1 MKLPAIFASLRASA
15 SRLLAAVIGATLLT
29 AAAPAAAQQTC
40 TQSNKCTLTVTPAAG
55 QSKVYGD
62 PEPDYVYTVSG
73 YGAGDDEENTLLAE
87 DKRSNPLTRQGATSR
102 SDAANDNHQ
111 FELRGNVK
119 DIFLRKAKRKL
130 YRVVLGGGAANR
142 RFSVTKRPINYTAT
156 GVDKVY
162 DGTDAAPSDLGGGF
176 ADGDII
182 AVDEGE
188 VGLSHSGK
196 YQEAGGVAAAAAGA
210 NKTIGDFG
218 ASLTGNR
225 SFHYRLASVTASG
238 AITPRPLTLRNVV
251 LTKSHDGNTGVSGAT
266 VSADIGNVVSG
277 QTVALSLKSGATAA
291 FDSAAQGA
299 GKTVTGLDADDLE
312 ITVTGGHGADS
323 YSLPG
328 DAIAATGTIAAAASA
343 APSAPAGVTA
353 AAGGAFGELDLSW
366 TALNDNSVSGYLY
379 RWSNDGDAS
388 DWESANGASGVE
400 FSGDG
405 DTAGFTIGG
414 LAAGV
419 EYVVQIA
426 AKNNEGDSPW
436 SASTTAAAALSAPG
450 APGITAATA
459 AVDAIT
465 VQWDAP
471 GDTGGGALTGYK
483 IRWAITPRSGDPVWL
498 NANGAAGQDTAGGA
512 GTRSETISDLVP
524 RAPYMVQIAAVNSGG
539 AGAFSAS
546 SSATPTARA
555 DDADIRSITVTVNT
569 SVGDEVTLSPAF
581 SRNITTYTARIPADV
596 PGVVFAGVF
605 SGNEIDDV
613 DQDDFGVSKLS
624 HSPYR
629 FVTGRTDFDIGENT
643 LKLVVT
649 AADGSTTKTYTFN
662 ITRQVGPPLV
672 APATPTLANGSAAG
686 SLDVSWSAVAAS
698 GNGGSAITAYQVRWG
713 KDPETGSVNWNGAGS
728 GVQAGDATARAYTI
742 TGLETGTAYQVQVA
756 AVNAEG
762 IGVWSASATE
772 TPSAAATN
780 ADITALTVSTA
791 DGVTAVSLDTPF
803 VSSTTEYTA
812 DVATDVAG
820 VIFTATYVGSK
831 LVIAGDADNDPASGA
846 ASEAVALTVG
856 VAKDITLVVTAQDGS
871 TTKTYTVTVT
881 RAAGA
886 PAKPAKP
893 TAARS
898 TTVSG
903 SVDVAW
909 TWSGGADNNGAAV
922 TAFHVQWKKTG
933 DSNWLPNATGQEISN
948 PSDRAYAVTGLEAG
962 ANYHA
967 RVRAVNS
974 VGNGA
979 WSDNSNA
986 AAASGPPRP
995 PATVTV
1001 LAVSG
1006 GLAVQIP
1013 NFSLDTGGPPLAGY
1027 RFRWRTAATNGPD
1040 GLANTADDV
1049 AAGAWQDE
1057 SGANDQG
1064 HFVALPAARYNINR
1078 LTGGV
1083 RYDVQGARQ
1092 NAAPSDNVSTW
1103 RNGQTL
1109 APTRKAITIAPN
1121 TASKVYG
1128 AADPA
1133 VDYPQPNSLALHRTK
1148 EALFTADPFDR
1159 EPGENAGEYNYR
1171 LKDPLPWNPA
1181 GNPAGAYTV
1190 SLDGRNKFTITAKEV
1205 TYTSTAADK
1214 TYDGNVNAPSDLGG
1228 SFTGVVTATVN
1239 GVAIDDTAA
1248 GKLSLTGGLFQNKN
1262 AGENKAVTQFALD
1275 GDSKDNY
1282 TLASA
1287 SSVTGDITKLA
1298 TTLTLN
1304 VNARVYD
1311 GTTNTGAVTA
1321 VFSPEIVGGDTVN
1334 VDVSSAVYADADA
1347 GTGKTI
1353 NGVADA
1359 QITGGDKANYE
1370 ITIESAGEVT
1380 KRPLRVS
1387 AGGSGNA
1394 RPADAALADHSL
1406 LTIGAA
1412 AGEGLVSPDTAATV
1426 LSGAIA
1432 LGDESGSAPRF
1443 TSPLTIGTLAASGN
1457 YELIF
1462 TAGEFVRS
1470 SLQTLVV
1477 TPAETTRVFG
1487 GSDPTFTW
1495 TVAPQ
1500 SGSAFI
1506 TGDSAS
1512 TQFFT
1517 AGQTVVQRA
1526 AGNDAGRYAFS
1537 LADPLPTASGIDA
1550 KYLFVIA
1557 PGAEYTI
1564 TPKPLTATAITL
1576 TKEYDG
1582 AATITGATI
1591 GGGVL
1596 SGLEGSDAATLALK
1610 SDAVGAYADAD
1621 AGESKTLTGVDSA
1634 DFEISATD
1642 PAKAGNYAVPS
1653 SLSVSGEITAKEVT
1667 VAAVTLT
1674 KEYDGDATLGAS
1686 IIKTGTGE
1694 ITGEAGSESLVLT
1707 PTAGDYDAAGAGARS
1722 VSGADFD
1729 LASPDSSAKPENYAL
1744 PASLSVDGEITA
1756 KEVAV
1761 ADVTVTKTFDNTTS
1775 MTGVV
1780 VTGGAVTGAV
1790 GSQTFTLQL
1799 AAANDGVFDSA
1810 NVGTGINV
1818 SGADFELAALAGD
1831 TTSDP
1836 ANYALPEVTVA
1847 GVIEPKELTFSG
1859 VATLRKSYDGTNAA
1873 EATGANAVEVV
1884 GGVIAGAV
1892 GANTFRLALASGHD
1906 ITYPQNDAG
1915 GALTFTNADAADFA
1929 LQSAGDGDPANYRL
1943 SGEISARGEIARREV
1958 TVAAVTLTKP
1968 YDGTAV
1974 VGASVALGGGELGN
1988 VIDGETLILEV
1999 IAGLGGYP
2007 QSGVGA
2013 DLQMRGAQFR
2023 LRDGAGGKAA
2033 NYKLPSEVGA
2043 SGVISAK
2050 EVTVATP
2057 RVVKEFDNT
2066 TLFGNTALAA
2076 GSGVI
2081 TGAVG
2086 ADALVLAPTAGVY
2099 ATGEVG
2105 SNIAVSNLEWELR
2118 VASGGAGD
2126 TNNYALPES
2135 LPESLA
2141 TGEITRK
2148 LLTLTQGDTVPTKVY
2163 DGGTAPPALTA
2174 VISAVGLVT
2183 GASDVGFASSTY
2195 NSKDVLRARYL
2206 TVALSGTDAENYR
2219 LDPRVAGVPATIT
2232 PKGLA
2237 STASGTS
2244 GPTTKVYDGT
2254 SAAPVGFSF
2263 TDLVLTDA
2271 TQIVE
2276 ADRGKVAFGV
2286 GGVYVGTDP
2295 RVPAKDSADAT
2306 RIRPILTGEEASN
2319 YFIAGTTNALSI
2331 PSFNRRQGI
2340 TQRPLRLTADDVA
2353 GLASARLPTSD
2364 LTYTVESGVAD
2375 EGLVAGETAAEVLRG
2390 ELAYGTANSDGTV
2403 PIVQGSLAAT
2413 TTNYSLSFTPGLFH
2427 PSGRLDLDVNGETIY
2442 EEGAAILRY
2451 LFGLRGDALTAGL
2464 STLTLSA
2471 AELESKIAKL
2481 VSDGVLDVDGN
2492 AGTTARDGAIIARYL
2507 LGVTEAESLVAKF
2520 GAAATAADVLAAV
2533 RAILP

>member
-15 SRLLAAVIGATLLT
+15 SRLLAAAIGATLLT

-40 TQSNKCTLTVTPAAG
+40 TQTNKCTLTVTPAAG
-55 QSKVYGD
+55 QSKVYGN

-142 RFSVTKRPINYTAT
+142 RFSVTKRPISYTAT
-156 GVDKVY
+156 GVNKVY

-225 SFHYRLASVTASG
+225 IFHYRLASVTASG
-238 AITPRPLTLRNVV
+238 AITPRPLTLSNVV

-299 GKTVTGLDADDLE
+299 GKTVTGLGADDLE

-328 DAIAATGTIAAAASA
+328 GAIAATGTIAAAASA

-405 DTAGFTIGG
+405 DTAGFTIGS

-426 AKNNEGDSPW
+426 AKNSEGDSPW

-713 KDPETGSVNWNGAGS
+713 KDPATGSVNWNGAGS

-871 TTKTYTVTVT
+871 TTRTYTVTVT

-1027 RFRWRTAATNGPD
+1027 RFRWRTAAANGPD

-1057 SGANDQG
+1057 SGANDRG
-1064 HFVALPAARYNINR
+1064 HFVAVQRYSING

-1103 RNGQTL
+1103 VDGQTL
-1109 APTRKAITIAPN
+1109 APTRKAIDISPSR
-1121 TASKVYG
+1121 ASKAYG

-1133 VDYPQPNSLALHRTK
+1133 VDYPLPNFLALHPTK
-1148 EALFTADPFDR
+1148 AHVFTADPFER
-1159 EPGENAGEYNYR
+1159 VPGENAGEYNYR
-1171 LKDPLPWNPA
+1171 LKDPLPWVTA
-1181 GNPAGAYTV
+1181 GNPAGAYSVT
-1190 SLDGRNKFTITAKEV
+1190 LDGRNKFTITKKEV

-1228 SFTGVVTATVN
+1228 SFSAGVVNTSVN
-1239 GVAIDDTAA
+1239 GVTIDDTAT
-1248 GKLSLTGGLFQNKN
+1248 GKLSVTGGRFGDKT
-1262 AGENKAVTQFALD
+1262 AGDNKAVTQFVLD

-1282 TLASA
+1282 TLAA
-1287 SSVTGDITKLA
+1287 GSSVTGDIAKLA

-1321 VFSPEIVGGDTVN
+1321 VFSPEIVGGDTVT

-1359 QITGGDKANYE
+1359 QISGGDKGNYE
-1370 ITIESAGEVT
+1370 ITIVATGEVT
-1380 KRPLRVS
+1380 KRPLRVA

-1394 RPADAALADHSL
+1394 VPNTAALGDRSL
-1406 LTIGAA
+1406 LTIASGVS
-1412 AGEGLVSPDTAATV
+1412 GEGLVSPDTAATV
-1426 LSGAIA
+1426 LSGSIA

-1487 GSDPTFTW
+1487 GTDPTFTW

-1582 AATITGATI
+1582 AATIAGATI

-1596 SGLEGSDAATLALK
+1596 SGLEGSDAAVLALK

-1621 AGESKTLTGVDSA
+1621 AGESKTLNGVDSA

-1831 TTSDP
+1831 TASDP

-1892 GANTFRLALASGHD
+1892 GANT
-1906 ITYPQNDAG
+1906 
-1915 GALTFTNADAADFA
+1915 
-1929 LQSAGDGDPANYRL
+1929 
-1943 SGEISARGEIARREV
+1943 
-1958 TVAAVTLTKP
+1958 
-1968 YDGTAV
+1968 
-1974 VGASVALGGGELGN
+1974 
-1988 VIDGETLILEV
+1988 
-1999 IAGLGGYP
+1999 
-2007 QSGVGA
+2007 
-2013 DLQMRGAQFR
+2013 
-2023 LRDGAGGKAA
+2023 
-2033 NYKLPSEVGA
+2033 
-2043 SGVISAK
+2043 
-2050 EVTVATP
+2050 
-2057 RVVKEFDNT
+2057 
-2066 TLFGNTALAA
+2066 
-2076 GSGVI
+2076 
-2081 TGAVG
+2081 
-2086 ADALVLAPTAGVY
+2086 
-2099 ATGEVG
+2099 
-2105 SNIAVSNLEWELR
+2105 
-2118 VASGGAGD
+2118 
-2126 TNNYALPES
+2126 
-2135 LPESLA
+2135 
-2141 TGEITRK
+2141 
-2148 LLTLTQGDTVPTKVY
+2148 
-2163 DGGTAPPALTA
+2163 
-2174 VISAVGLVT
+2174 
-2183 GASDVGFASSTY
+2183 
-2195 NSKDVLRARYL
+2195 
-2206 TVALSGTDAENYR
+2206 
-2219 LDPRVAGVPATIT
+2219 
-2232 PKGLA
+2232 
-2237 STASGTS
+2237 
-2244 GPTTKVYDGT
+2244 
-2254 SAAPVGFSF
+2254 
-2263 TDLVLTDA
+2263 
-2271 TQIVE
+2271 
-2276 ADRGKVAFGV
+2276 
-2286 GGVYVGTDP
+2286 
-2295 RVPAKDSADAT
+2295 
-2306 RIRPILTGEEASN
+2306 
-2319 YFIAGTTNALSI
+2319 
-2331 PSFNRRQGI
+2331 
-2340 TQRPLRLTADDVA
+2340 
-2353 GLASARLPTSD
+2353 
-2364 LTYTVESGVAD
+2364 
-2375 EGLVAGETAAEVLRG
+2375 
-2390 ELAYGTANSDGTV
+2390 
-2403 PIVQGSLAAT
+2403 
-2413 TTNYSLSFTPGLFH
+2413 
-2427 PSGRLDLDVNGETIY
+2427 
-2442 EEGAAILRY
+2442 
-2451 LFGLRGDALTAGL
+2451 
-2464 STLTLSA
+2464 
-2471 AELESKIAKL
+2471 
-2481 VSDGVLDVDGN
+2481 
-2492 AGTTARDGAIIARYL
+2492 
-2507 LGVTEAESLVAKF
+2507 
-2520 GAAATAADVLAAV
+2520 
-2533 RAILP
+2533 

>member
-40 TQSNKCTLTVTPAAG
+40 TESNKCTLTVTPAAG
-55 QSKVYGD
+55 QSKVYGN

-73 YGAGDDEENTLLAE
+73 YVDPDNEANTLLAE

-102 SDAANDNHQ
+102 SDAANDAHLL
-111 FELRGNVK
+111 ELRSNVK
-119 DIFLRKAKRKL
+119 NIFLRKAKRKL

-142 RFSVTKRPINYTAT
+142 RFSVTRRPINYTAT

-218 ASLTGNR
+218 ASLTGSR
-225 SFHYRLASVTASG
+225 RFHYRLESVTASG

-291 FDSAAQGA
+291 FDSAAQGS
-299 GKTVTGLDADDLE
+299 GKTVTGLGADDLE

-323 YSLPG
+323 YSLPTG
-328 DAIAATGTIAAAASA
+328 DIAATGTIAAAASA

-405 DTAGFTIGG
+405 DTASFTIGS

-419 EYVVQIA
+419 GYVVQIA

-471 GDTGGGALTGYK
+471 GDTGGAALTGYK

-524 RAPYMVQIAAVNSGG
+524 RAPYMVQVAAVNAGG

-672 APATPTLANGSAAG
+672 APAAPTLANGSAAG

-742 TGLETGTAYQVQVA
+742 EGLETGTAYQVQVA
-756 AVNAEG
+756 AVNGEG

-772 TPSAAATN
+772 TPSAAANN

-791 DGVTAVSLDTPF
+791 GGAPVSLDTQF

-812 DVATDVAG
+812 DVATDVES

-831 LVIAGDADNDPASGA
+831 LVVAGDPDNAPESGA
-846 ASEAVALTVG
+846 SSEAVALTVG
-856 VAKDITLVVTAQDGS
+856 VAKDITLVVTAADTS
-871 TTKTYTVTVT
+871 TTRTYTVTVT

-893 TAARS
+893 TTARS

-909 TWSGGADNNGAAV
+909 TWSGADNNGAAV

-933 DSNWLPNATGQEISN
+933 DSNWLPNATGQEISD
-948 PSDRAYAVTGLEAG
+948 PSDRAYAVTGLDAD
-962 ANYHA
+962 ARYHA
-967 RVRAVNS
+967 RVRAVNA
-974 VGNGA
+974 VGNGE
-979 WSDNSNA
+979 WSDNSEA
-986 AAASGPPRP
+986 AAASGRPNPP
-995 PATVTV
+995 VSV
-1001 LAVSG
+1001 VVSAVAG
-1006 GLAVQIP
+1006 GLALQIP
-1013 NFSLDTGGPPLAGY
+1013 EFNLNTGGPPIAGY

-1040 GLANTADDV
+1040 GTPNTADDV
-1049 AAGAWQDE
+1049 AAGAWQDA

-1064 HFVALPAARYNINR
+1064 HFVAVPAKRYNITG

-1092 NAAPSDNVSTW
+1092 NDAPSGNLSDWTK
-1103 RNGQTL
+1103 GQTL

-1133 VDYPQPNSLALHRTK
+1133 VDYPQPNFLARHPTK
-1148 EALFTADPFDR
+1148 AHVFTADPFDR

-1171 LKDPLPWNPA
+1171 LKDPLPWVTA
-1181 GNPAGAYTV
+1181 GNPAGAYSV
-1190 SLDGRNKFTITAKEV
+1190 SLDGRSRFTISKKEV

-1248 GKLSLTGGLFQNKN
+1248 GKLSLTGGRFQNKN
-1262 AGENKAVTQFALD
+1262 AGENKAVTQFVLD

-1282 TLASA
+1282 TLASG
-1287 SSVTGDITKLA
+1287 SSVTGDIAKLA

-1394 RPADAALADHSL
+1394 RPQTAALADHSL

-1610 SDAVGAYADAD
+1610 SDAVGNYADAD

-1761 ADVTVTKTFDNTTS
+1761 ADVTVTKTFDNTTA

-1818 SGADFELAALAGD
+1818 SGADFELAAPAGD
-1831 TTSDP
+1831 TASDP

-1929 LQSAGDGDPANYRL
+1929 LQSAGAGDPANYRL

-1988 VIDGETLILEV
+1988 VIDGETLVLEV

-2033 NYKLPSEVGA
+2033 NYKLPSEVDA
-2043 SGVISAK
+2043 SGVIEAR
-2050 EVTVATP
+2050 EVTVSTP

-2086 ADALVLAPTAGVY
+2086 ADALALAPTAGVY

-2118 VASGGAGD
+2118 VAPNGSGD

-2174 VISAVGLVT
+2174 MISAVGLVT
-2183 GASDVGFASSTY
+2183 GASDVGFDSSTY

-2232 PKGLA
+2232 PKTVNVTITGF
-2237 STASGTS
+2237 T

-2254 SAAPVGFSF
+2254 AAAPVGFAF
-2263 TDLVLTDA
+2263 TGASLRESDV
-2271 TQIVE
+2271 VE
-2276 ADRGKVAFGV
+2276 ADRGKVALGA
-2286 GGVYVGTDP
+2286 GGVVVAGALQLPSKNSPGDLIYPV
-2295 RVPAKDSADAT
+2295 
-2306 RIRPILTGEEASN
+2306 LTGEEASN
-2319 YFIAGTTNALSI
+2319 YRPIGGSLVANA
-2331 PSFNRRQGI
+2331 PSALFLRGCQPDCI
-2340 TQRPLRLTADDVA
+2340 TPRPLRVTADDAA
-2353 GLASARLPTSD
+2353 GLDSARLPTSD
-2364 LTYTVESGVAD
+2364 LTYTVQSGVAD
-2375 EGLVAGETAAEVLRG
+2375 EGLVAGETAEEILSG
-2390 ELAYGTANSDGTV
+2390 ELAYGTASGGIIR
-2403 PIVQGSLAAT
+2403 IVQGTLAVVGG
-2413 TTNYSLSFTPGLFH
+2413 NYSLEFTPGEFH
-2427 PSGRLDLDVNGETIY
+2427 PSGRLDLDVSGAADF
-2442 EEGAAILRY
+2442 EEGAVIMRY

-2464 STLTLSA
+2464 STLSLSA

>member
-15 SRLLAAVIGATLLT
+15 SRLLAAAIGATLLT

-40 TQSNKCTLTVTPAAG
+40 TESNKCTLTVTPAAG

-73 YGAGDDEENTLLAE
+73 YGAGDNEANTLLAE

-102 SDAANDNHQ
+102 SDAANDAHLL
-111 FELRGNVK
+111 ELRSNVK
-119 DIFLRKAKRKL
+119 NIFLRKAKRKL

-142 RFSVTKRPINYTAT
+142 RFSVTRRPINYTAT

-188 VGLSHSGK
+188 VGLSQSGK

-218 ASLTGNR
+218 ASLTGSR
-225 SFHYRLASVTASG
+225 RFHYRLASVTASG

-328 DAIAATGTIAAAASA
+328 GAIAATGTIAAAASA

-405 DTAGFTIGG
+405 DTAGFTIGS

-426 AKNNEGDSPW
+426 AKNSEGDSPW

-512 GTRSETISDLVP
+512 GTRSETLSDLVP

-1190 SLDGRNKFTITAKEV
+1190 SLDGRNKFTISKKEV

-1248 GKLSLTGGLFQNKN
+1248 GKLSLTGGRFQNKN

-1359 QITGGDKANYE
+1359 QITGGDKGNYE

-1432 LGDESGSAPRF
+1432 LGTESGSAPRF

-1487 GSDPTFTW
+1487 GTDPTFTW

-1500 SGSAFI
+1500 GGSAFI

-1564 TPKPLTATAITL
+1564 TPKPLTATAIVL

-1621 AGESKTLTGVDSA
+1621 AGESKTLSGVDSA

-1818 SGADFELAALAGD
+1818 SGADFELAAPAGD
-1831 TTSDP
+1831 TASDP

-1929 LQSAGDGDPANYRL
+1929 LQSAGAGDPANYRL
-1943 SGEISARGEIARREV
+1943 SGEISARGEITRREV

-1974 VGASVALGGGELGN
+1974 VGANVSLGGGELGN

-2013 DLQMRGAQFR
+2013 DLAMRGAQFR

-2033 NYKLPSEVGA
+2033 NYKLPSEVDA

-2118 VASGGAGD
+2118 VAPNGAAD
-2126 TNNYALPES
+2126 TNNYALPAS

-2163 DGGTAPPALTA
+2163 DGTVDPPPGLTA

-2183 GASDVGFASSTY
+2183 SASDVGFASSTY

-2232 PKGLA
+2232 AKDVRV
-2237 STASGTS
+2237 TASGFT

-2254 SAAPVGFSF
+2254 NAAPVGFSF
-2263 TDLVLTDA
+2263 NDLTLTDPNE
-2271 TQIVE
+2271 IIE
-2276 ADRGKVAFGV
+2276 ADRGKVALGE
-2286 GGVYVGTDP
+2286 GGVYINVNTLLP
-2295 RVPAKDSADAT
+2295 TKDSTHA
-2306 RIRPILTGEEASN
+2306 RQIRPVLTGEEAPNYVVVGRTADINPPVFNSN
-2319 YFIAGTTNALSI
+2319 D
-2331 PSFNRRQGI
+2331 GI
-2340 TQRPLRLTADDVA
+2340 TRRPLRVAADNVA

-2364 LTYTVESGVAD
+2364 LTYTVASGVAG
-2375 EGLVAGETAAEVLRG
+2375 EGVVGGESLDDILSG

-2403 PIVQGSLAAT
+2403 PIVVGTLAAT
-2413 TTNYSLSFTPGLFH
+2413 DNYALNFTNGVFY
-2427 PSGRLDLDVNGETIY
+2427 PSGRLDLDLSGATIY

>member
-1 MKLPAIFASLRASA
+1 M
-15 SRLLAAVIGATLLT
+15 
-29 AAAPAAAQQTC
+29 
-40 TQSNKCTLTVTPAAG
+40 
-55 QSKVYGD
+55 
-62 PEPDYVYTVSG
+62 
-73 YGAGDDEENTLLAE
+73 
-87 DKRSNPLTRQGATSR
+87 
-102 SDAANDNHQ
+102 
-111 FELRGNVK
+111 
-119 DIFLRKAKRKL
+119 
-130 YRVVLGGGAANR
+130 
-142 RFSVTKRPINYTAT
+142 
-156 GVDKVY
+156 
-162 DGTDAAPSDLGGGF
+162 
-176 ADGDII
+176 
-182 AVDEGE
+182 
-188 VGLSHSGK
+188 
-196 YQEAGGVAAAAAGA
+196 
-210 NKTIGDFG
+210 
-218 ASLTGNR
+218 
-225 SFHYRLASVTASG
+225 
-238 AITPRPLTLRNVV
+238 
-251 LTKSHDGNTGVSGAT
+251 
-266 VSADIGNVVSG
+266 
-277 QTVALSLKSGATAA
+277 
-291 FDSAAQGA
+291 
-299 GKTVTGLDADDLE
+299 
-312 ITVTGGHGADS
+312 
-323 YSLPG
+323 
-328 DAIAATGTIAAAASA
+328 
-343 APSAPAGVTA
+343 
-353 AAGGAFGELDLSW
+353 
-366 TALNDNSVSGYLY
+366 
-379 RWSNDGDAS
+379 
-388 DWESANGASGVE
+388 
-400 FSGDG
+400 
-405 DTAGFTIGG
+405 
-414 LAAGV
+414 
-419 EYVVQIA
+419 
-426 AKNNEGDSPW
+426 
-436 SASTTAAAALSAPG
+436 
-450 APGITAATA
+450 
-459 AVDAIT
+459 
-465 VQWDAP
+465 
-471 GDTGGGALTGYK
+471 
-483 IRWAITPRSGDPVWL
+483 
-498 NANGAAGQDTAGGA
+498 
-512 GTRSETISDLVP
+512 
-524 RAPYMVQIAAVNSGG
+524 
-539 AGAFSAS
+539 
-546 SSATPTARA
+546 
-555 DDADIRSITVTVNT
+555 
-569 SVGDEVTLSPAF
+569 
-581 SRNITTYTARIPADV
+581 
-596 PGVVFAGVF
+596 
-605 SGNEIDDV
+605 
-613 DQDDFGVSKLS
+613 
-624 HSPYR
+624 
-629 FVTGRTDFDIGENT
+629 
-643 LKLVVT
+643 
-649 AADGSTTKTYTFN
+649 
-662 ITRQVGPPLV
+662 
-672 APATPTLANGSAAG
+672 
-686 SLDVSWSAVAAS
+686 
-698 GNGGSAITAYQVRWG
+698 
-713 KDPETGSVNWNGAGS
+713 
-728 GVQAGDATARAYTI
+728 
-742 TGLETGTAYQVQVA
+742 
-756 AVNAEG
+756 
-762 IGVWSASATE
+762 
-772 TPSAAATN
+772 
-780 ADITALTVSTA
+780 
-791 DGVTAVSLDTPF
+791 
-803 VSSTTEYTA
+803 
-812 DVATDVAG
+812 
-820 VIFTATYVGSK
+820 IFTATYVGSK
-831 LVIAGDADNDPASGA
+831 LVVAGDADNAPASGA
-846 ASEAVALTVG
+846 SSEAVALTVG
-856 VAKDITLVVTAQDGS
+856 EAKDITLVVTSADAS

-1013 NFSLDTGGPPLAGY
+1013 NFSLDTGGPPLAGF

-1064 HFVALPAARYNINR
+1064 HFVALPAARYNING

-1248 GKLSLTGGLFQNKN
+1248 GKLSLTGGRFQNKN
-1262 AGENKAVTQFALD
+1262 VGENKAVTQFALD

-1282 TLASA
+1282 TLAA
-1287 SSVTGDITKLA
+1287 GSSVTGDIAKLA

-1304 VNARVYD
+1304 VNTRVYD

-1321 VFSPEIVGGDTVN
+1321 VFSPEIISGDTVN
-1334 VDVSSAVYADADA
+1334 VDVSGAVYADADA

-1359 QITGGDKANYE
+1359 QITGGDKGNYE

-1380 KRPLRVS
+1380 KRPLRVTAS
-1387 AGGSGNA
+1387 GSGTGTA
-1394 RPADAALADHSL
+1394 RPLPAALADHSL
-1406 LTIGAA
+1406 LTIGTA

-1487 GSDPTFTW
+1487 GTDPTFTW

-1596 SGLEGSDAATLALK
+1596 SGLEGSDAAVLALK

-1621 AGESKTLTGVDSA
+1621 AGESKTLSGVDSA

-1674 KEYDGDATLGAS
+1674 KEYDGDATLGSS

-1761 ADVTVTKTFDNTTS
+1761 ADVTVTKTFDNTTA
-1775 MTGVV
+1775 MTGVAL
-1780 VTGGAVTGAV
+1780 TGGAVTGAV

-1915 GALTFTNADAADFA
+1915 GSLTFADADAADFE
-1929 LQSAGDGDPANYRL
+1929 LQSAGDGDPANYAL
-1943 SGEISARGEIARREV
+1943 SGEISARGEIAPREV

-1974 VGASVALGGGELGN
+1974 VGASVSLGGGELGN

-2033 NYKLPSEVGA
+2033 NYKLPSEVDA

-2086 ADALVLAPTAGVY
+2086 ADALALAPTAGVY

-2118 VASGGAGD
+2118 VAPNGAGD
-2126 TNNYALPES
+2126 TNNYALPAS

-2163 DGGTAPPALTA
+2163 DGDTAPPALTA

-2286 GGVYVGTDP
+2286 GGVYVGTDSASS
-2295 RVPAKDSADAT
+2295 RQRLRGCDADSAHSHRRRGFQLLHRRYYQRT
-2306 RIRPILTGEEASN
+2306 EYPLN
-2319 YFIAGTTNALSI
+2319 
-2331 PSFNRRQGI
+2331 FNRRQGI

-2375 EGLVAGETAAEVLRG
+2375 EGLVAGDSLDDILSG